1 MDGMRRTPTPL
12 LVLTALALVGTSGCA
27 PAGDPADRSSSTVVA
42 GASRVAEPPGAPPGP
57 LGVAGGALPGGVT
70 VLDEGYPGVANLD
83 PALLGALRE
92 AAADARDDGV
102 EIVVNSGWRSA
113 AFQQALLDEA
123 VAEHGSRAEAAR
135 WVAAPEASAHV
146 TGDAVDLGPAG
157 ATTWLAEHG
166 ARYGLCRVYR
176 NEPWHHEL
184 RPDAAE
190 RGCPPL
196 YDDPTDDPRTR

>member
-1 MDGMRRTPTPL
+1 MDGMRRTPTLL
-12 LVLTALALVGTSGCA
+12 LVLTALALAGTSGCTSGA
-27 PAGDPADRSSSTVVA
+27 PADRSSSTVVGA
-42 GASRVAEPPGAPPGP
+42 ASRVAEPPAAPPAP
-57 LGVAGGALPGGVT
+57 LGVADGELPSGVT
-70 VLDEGYPGVANLD
+70 VFDDGYPGVANLD
-83 PALLGALRE
+83 AALLGAMRE
-92 AAADARDDGV
+92 AAADAQQDGV
-102 EIVVNSGWRSA
+102 EVVVNSGWRSA
-113 AFQQALLDEA
+113 AYQQALLDQA

-146 TGDAVDLGPAG
+146 TGDAVDLGPAD
-157 ATTWLAEHG
+157 ATSWLAEHG

-184 RPDAAE
+184 RPEAVE